1 MGSVD
6 NQIPLSSTWTI
17 WTSKWKGK
25 PNVQF
30 LSRFDTVQ
38 TFWSNFKEYKPESLA
53 DKSYLHIFKDG
64 IAPLWEDPQN
74 VNGGHFKLTAIT
86 PESSLVMWQ
95 SIVLNMIGEQ
105 FPMNHCINGASIVV
119 HGVGNNLIK
128 VWLTTSDK
136 ETVARAKAFLISIL
150 NSEDYLTDK
159 VTFVPHKLVLP
170 SSNQKSQQT
179 KANIQVPYNPFS
191 FNNNNVQEPGNVA
204 LSSTV
209 EQPLED
215 ATNKHRGQ
223 KRRKSRDLGN
233 VVPMKKQSFRRPSL
247 VASITAP
254 VCCGPTEV
262 RFAHDPYSLNGG
274 CTYLPL
280 KCL

>member
-1 MGSVD
+1 MASVD
-6 NQIPLSSTWTI
+6 NQIPLSTTWTL

-25 PNVQF
+25 PNVQY
-30 LSRFDTVQ
+30 LNRFDTIQ
-38 TFWSNFKEYKPESLA
+38 TFWQNFKEYSPENLA

-64 IAPLWEDPQN
+64 VAPLWEDPQN

-86 PESSLVMWQ
+86 PESSMVMWQ

-105 FPMNHCINGASIVV
+105 FTTSSYINGASIVV

-136 ETVARAKAFLISIL
+136 EAVARTKAFLVSIL
-150 NSEDYLTDK
+150 NAADYLTDK

-170 SSNQKSQQT
+170 SSSQQKSPSPLRSPAKMSPEGPQ
-179 KANIQVPYNPFS
+179 FS
-191 FNNNNVQEPGNVA
+191 F
-204 LSSTV
+204 
-209 EQPLED
+209 EQPQGILDES
-215 ATNKHRGQ
+215 TMMPKHRGQ
-223 KRRKSRDLGN
+223 KRRKSRDMT
-233 VVPMKKQSFRRPSL
+233 VVVEPKKASFRRPSL
-247 VASITAP
+247 VTTITAP
-254 VCCGPTEV
+254 VCCGPAEV